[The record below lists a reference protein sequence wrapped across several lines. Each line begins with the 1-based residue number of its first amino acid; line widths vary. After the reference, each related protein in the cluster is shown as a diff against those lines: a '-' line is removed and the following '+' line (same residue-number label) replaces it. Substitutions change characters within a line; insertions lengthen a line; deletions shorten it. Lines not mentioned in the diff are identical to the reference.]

1 MKGFVMNKRANM
13 LKLVVAII
21 CANILLGCNT
31 YNEMPT
37 QISDE
42 QVLESFQNDPRIEFR
57 WYGNNKWRLDED
69 GWDGG
74 GHDPYEVVLK
84 TDRLY
89 SYPHGRLLWG
99 KDDVRLTK
107 NPKLLYPLFD
117 SSDPDVVLAALY
129 CYSKEP
135 IYGHWAQG
143 MPNLTADQF
152 DLGSQLR
159 RLITEHRDVRVRC
172 MAAHIL
178 MQKALVTIE
187 DIDSMLS
194 DENLSVQIIGIRS
207 IASISNSIQLNEHE
221 HFTKRP
227 LLTEADNERFGRIF
241 YLIKKKLIPILLKHL
256 NDNHFYIR
264 ASCYSDFVSLVERR
278 KYLPNSRMTIERPKM
293 LEKYFEWERESWRKR
308 RDKQQELISWWQD
321 NSESILRNSGA
332 AWHESVAN
340 SLKIP

>member
-1 MKGFVMNKRANM
+1 MNKKANM
-13 LKLVVAII
+13 LKLGVAII

-37 QISDE
+37 HISDE
-42 QVLESFQNDPRIEFR
+42 QVLESFRNDPRIEFR

-74 GHDPYEVVLK
+74 GHDPYEVIPK
-84 TDRLY
+84 TERLY
-89 SYPHGRLLWG
+89 SYPHGKLIWG
-99 KDDVRLTK
+99 KGDARLIK

-129 CYSKEP
+129 CYSKVP
-135 IYGHWAQG
+135 IYGFWEHG
-143 MPNLTADQF
+143 NLLSKTDQS

-159 RLITEHRDVRVRC
+159 RLISKHRDVRVRC
-172 MAAHIL
+172 MAAHLL
-178 MQKALVTIE
+178 MQKDFVTTE
-187 DIDSMLS
+187 DIDRMLS

-207 IASISNSIQLNEHE
+207 IASIMNSIQLNEHE

-227 LLTEADNERFGRIF
+227 RLTEADTERFGRT
-241 YLIKKKLIPILLKHL
+241 YYPIKKNLIPILLKHL

-264 ASCYSDFVSLVERR
+264 ASCYSDFVTLVERR
-278 KYLPNSRMTIERPKM
+278 KYLPNGRMTIERPKM